1 MNTRSRCRNPWP
13 VVLTLGM
20 TRTSSPASDSASEN
34 PPAVAVS
41 EEMFAPVSPEV
52 EICYQTFGSVD
63 GDPLLLVMG
72 LGGPMI
78 WWDDDFCTRLARAG
92 FYVIRYDNRD
102 TGRSS
107 RIAQRVTRAQLIR
120 AFSTGRGK
128 APYSMSDLAGDG
140 LALLDHLGLAVA
152 HVAGISMGGMIAQTM
167 AIEAPARV
175 LSLTSIMSTT
185 GRRTVGWQS
194 PDLLPTLIAP
204 RRGGKEAYVA
214 TNALVWNLIGSPD
227 YPMDADALRR
237 RAENTYDRGV
247 SASGVLRQMSAIL
260 TQPNRTLRLR
270 TLHMPALVVH
280 GLADKMVH
288 VSGGRATASAIPG
301 AELVLID
308 GMGHDLPTDLYDT
321 FVEGIRRTADR
332 AVSLA

>member
-1 MNTRSRCRNPWP
+1 M
-13 VVLTLGM
+13 V
-20 TRTSSPASDSASEN
+20 
-34 PPAVAVS
+34 VS
-41 EEMFAPVSPEV
+41 EEMFAPVSAEV
-52 EICYQTFGSVD
+52 EICYQTFGSAD

-78 WWDDDFCTRLARAG
+78 WWDDDFCTRLAEAG

-107 RIAQRVTRAQLIR
+107 RIATRVTRAQLVR

-128 APYSMSDLAGDG
+128 PPYAISDLAADG
-140 LALLDHLGLAVA
+140 LALLDHLGLTAA

-167 AIEAPARV
+167 AIEAPTRV

-194 PDLLPTLIAP
+194 PELLPTLIAP
-204 RRGGKEAYVA
+204 RRGGRDAYVA

-227 YPMDADALRR
+227 FPVDADALRT

-247 SASGVLRQMSAIL
+247 SASGVLRQMGAIL

-270 TLHMPALVVH
+270 TLHIPTLVIH

-288 VSGGRATASAIPG
+288 VSGGRATASAIPD

-308 GMGHDLPTDLYDT
+308 GMGHDLPADLHDT
-321 FVEGIRRTADR
+321 FVEAMRRTADR
-332 AVSLA
+332 ASLRP

>member
-1 MNTRSRCRNPWP
+1 
-13 VVLTLGM
+13 M
-20 TRTSSPASDSASEN
+20 TSFSASAAQN

-41 EEMFAPVSPEV
+41 EEMFAPVSPDV

-63 GDPLLLVMG
+63 DDPLLLVMG
-72 LGGPMI
+72 PGGPMI
-78 WWDDDFCTRLARAG
+78 WWDDDFCTRLAGAG
-92 FYVIRYDNRD
+92 FHVIRYDNRD

-107 RIAQRVTRAQLIR
+107 RIAARVGRAQLVR
-120 AFSTGRGK
+120 AFSTGRGS
-128 APYSMSDLAGDG
+128 APYSISDSAADG
-140 LALLDHLGLAVA
+140 LALLDHLGLATA

-214 TNALVWNLIGSPD
+214 TNELVWKLIGSPD
-227 YPMDADALRR
+227 FPVDADALRK
-237 RAENTYDRGV
+237 RAEDTFDRGV
-247 SASGVLRQMSAIL
+247 SASGVLRQMLAIL

-270 TLHMPALVVH
+270 TLQMPALVIH
-280 GLADKMVH
+280 GMADKMVH

-301 AELVLID
+301 AELVLVD
-308 GMGHDLPTDLYDT
+308 GMGHDLPTDLYDS
-321 FVEGIRRTADR
+321 FVEHIRHTADR
-332 AVSLA
+332 SPRG